1 MIHPEPDFESSVIL
15 STNGNLSSNRSS
27 EPGQAE
33 MFSPAPDKKATRAKP
48 KTLDGLKA
56 PSLVGK
62 NFVLDTNVLLHDPQ
76 CLRRFGDNHV
86 CIPLEVLCELDRFK
100 GEQTERGANA
110 RTVHRTLTELFA
122 AHPGETSRGIPTHD
136 GGSIRFVT
144 CASSDRRVA
153 AARERLSQ
161 LLPETD
167 SADHRI
173 LLCAH
178 VVDKVNSAPVVLVT
192 KDLNMQLK
200 ALALGIPCEDYSS
213 DKVDESSTDER
224 RMRVISVDPHE
235 LQRFASAMRIHLVD
249 DLPQDLALNEY
260 VLLQVENG
268 RSMPARYKG
277 SGTFVRLR
285 SPETICIQKGT
296 PISPLNVAQECFLDA
311 LLDPSI
317 SLVTCYGQAGTGKTL
332 LAVAAALHLTLN
344 GGQYTGVTVSR
355 PIVALGETL
364 GFLPGSLEE
373 KLNPWLQPIF
383 DALEFILAKPQLP
396 EHEGKRP
403 QQPQPQKPK
412 AKNARKAAAA
422 IQPPV
427 HGPIAKSYQRF
438 LDTGVIEVEA
448 LCYIRGRSIPKR
460 FFILDEAQQ
469 LTPLEAKTIV
479 TRMAQGSKLI
489 LVGDPAQID
498 NAYVDRR
505 SNGLVYTREKLKNQ
519 SCSAHITLERGER
532 SPLAEAGARLM

>member
-1 MIHPEPDFESSVIL
+1 MIHPEPDFESNVIF
-15 STNGNLSSNRSS
+15 STNGSPKNRSA
-27 EPGQAE
+27 EPDQVE
-33 MFSPAPDKKATRAKP
+33 MFSRTTGKTSARAKP
-48 KTLDGLKA
+48 KPLDGLKA

-76 CLRRFGDNHV
+76 CLRRFGDNHI

-100 GEQTERGANA
+100 AEQTERGANA

-122 AHPGETSRGIPTHD
+122 AHPGETSCGIPTHD

-144 CASSDRRVA
+144 CASNDRRVV

-178 VVDKVNSAPVVLVT
+178 VVDKVNAAPVVLVT

-213 DKVDESSTDER
+213 DKVDESSIDEH
-224 RMRVISVDPHE
+224 RMRVIAVVPHE
-235 LQRFASAMRIHLVD
+235 LQRFASAKQIHLV
-249 DLPQDLALNEY
+249 DLPQDLAINEY
-260 VLLQVENG
+260 VLLQVAND

-277 SGTFVRLR
+277 AGNFVRLR

-296 PISPLNVAQECFLDA
+296 PISPLNTGQECFLDA
-311 LLDPSI
+311 LLDPTI

-422 IQPPV
+422 AVQPPV
-427 HGPIAKSYQRF
+427 HGPVAKSYQRF
-438 LDTGVIEVEA
+438 LDNGIIEVEA

-460 FFILDEAQQ
+460 FFILDVAQQ
-469 LTPLEAKTIV
+469 LTPLVAKTIV

-519 SCSAHITLERGER
+519 ACSAHITLERGER